1 MWLLAVPMWI
11 VFLALSFAFQA
22 NALSEGSVSIL
33 LVRVS
38 FGKVPVPLLKRPGS
52 LLMGPLGIFSVL
64 RKYFLDLPAEGE
76 VSILARKQ
84 DTFME
89 IHQKNKLSM
98 YLAVLG
104 VMEKY
109 DSVWLP
115 LSGIAAMVQRLEDLV
130 ESIQEASGI
139 QGTPRDGIAKGKN
152 RKQVAMINLAAEVA
166 GDVHSLAVAQ
176 KNDVLAGKSAVEISD
191 LVNTPDTLV
200 AARCREIHKLGK
212 ENSAGIAPFGT
223 GAEDL
228 AALDLAIK
236 DYEKVATAPRQ
247 AVVAAKGVTGGITA
261 DFQSGDALLKKEID
275 KGMRKFRR
283 KNPQFAQEY
292 ADARIIVDLGGG
304 KSAAPGEAQSEPG
317 KPGEPADPEKP
328 DEPAK

>member
-1 MWLLAVPMWI
+1 M
-11 VFLALSFAFQA
+11 
-22 NALSEGSVSIL
+22 
-33 LVRVS
+33 
-38 FGKVPVPLLKRPGS
+38 
-52 LLMGPLGIFSVL
+52 
-64 RKYFLDLPAEGE
+64 D
-76 VSILARKQ
+76 
-84 DTFME
+84 

-115 LSGIAAMVQRLEDLV
+115 LSGIAAMVQRLEELV

-139 QGTPRDGIAKGKN
+139 QGTKRDGIAKGKN
-152 RKQVAMINLAAEVA
+152 RKQVTMINLAAEVA
-166 GDVHSLAVAQ
+166 GDLHSLAVAQ
-176 KNDVLAGKSAVEISD
+176 KDDVLAGKSAVEISD

-200 AARCREIHKLGK
+200 AARCRAIHKLGMK
-212 ENSAGIAPFGT
+212 NSEGIAAFGS

-247 AVVAAKGVTGGITA
+247 ALVTAKGVTGGIAA
-261 DFQSGDALLKKEID
+261 DFQSGDALLKTELD

-283 KNPQFAQEY
+283 KHPEFAQEY
-292 ADARIIVDLGGG
+292 ANARIIVDLGGG
-304 KSAAPGEAQSEPG
+304 KSAAPGEAQPEAG
-317 KPGEPADPEKP
+317 KPGEPADPKKP